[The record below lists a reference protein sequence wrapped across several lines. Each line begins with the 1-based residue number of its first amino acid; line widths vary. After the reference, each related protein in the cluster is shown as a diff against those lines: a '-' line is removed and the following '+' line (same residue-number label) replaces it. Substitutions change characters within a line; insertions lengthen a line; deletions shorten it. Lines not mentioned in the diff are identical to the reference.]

1 MLIVCSLYAACCSL
15 HLTASTGC
23 ADNWQQDGSV
33 WILLQIQEYLE
44 GPVGLALY
52 EWQDGK
58 IGNCCVQGGKSSA
71 SQSPYTCININSST
85 SWVLMKCFLKALCC
99 LHV

>member
-1 MLIVCSLYAACCSL
+1 MWI
-15 HLTASTGC
+15 
-23 ADNWQQDGSV
+23 SV
-33 WILLQIQEYLE
+33 QIQEYLE

-71 SQSPYTCININSST
+71 FQSLQTCMNINSST
-85 SWVLMKCFLKALCC
+85 FWIWMKCFLQALCC

>member
-1 MLIVCSLYAACCSL
+1 MWTLV
-15 HLTASTGC
+15 
-23 ADNWQQDGSV
+23 
-33 WILLQIQEYLE
+33 QIQEYLE

-71 SQSPYTCININSST
+71 FHSPHTCMNSRT
-85 SWVLMKCFLKALCC
+85 SYIWIKSLLQALCW